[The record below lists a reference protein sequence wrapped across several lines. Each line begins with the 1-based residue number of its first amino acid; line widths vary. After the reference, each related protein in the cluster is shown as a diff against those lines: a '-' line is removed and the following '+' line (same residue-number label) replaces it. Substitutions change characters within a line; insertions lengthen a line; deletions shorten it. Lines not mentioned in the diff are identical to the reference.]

1 MTGPG
6 SPALVRLTHDGPV
19 AELALDRP
27 AALNAISTAL
37 ATELVT
43 TCAELERL
51 ARTTPLRAAVLT
63 STSQRAFCVGADL
76 KERARFTQ
84 DELLAQRPL
93 MRAAFEAV
101 RSIGVPTIAGV
112 SGHALGGGLEL
123 ALSCD
128 LIVVD
133 ETADLALPETGVGL
147 VPGGGG
153 TQLLVR
159 RTGPGV
165 AADLILTARH
175 VAGAEA
181 VRLGLADR
189 LVPRGEARTS
199 ALELARTI
207 AANSPTAVRA
217 ARRALRGGADLDLEA
232 ALELEDA
239 AWREAATSPD
249 RAEGIAA
256 FVEKRPPRWSSGPG
270 ESGERHPWG

>member
-1 MTGPG
+1 VTASG
-6 SPALVRLTHDGPV
+6 SEPLVRLTQHGPV

-37 ATELVT
+37 ATELVDA
-43 TCAELERL
+43 CAELGRL
-51 ARTTPLRAAVLT
+51 VHSAPLRAAVLT
-63 STSQRAFCVGADL
+63 STSERAFCVGADL
-76 KERARFTQ
+76 KERVRFT
-84 DELLAQRPL
+84 DADLLAQRPL

-101 RSIGVPTIAGV
+101 RSVAVPTIAAV
-112 SGHALGGGLEL
+112 NGHALGGGFEL

-133 ETADLALPETGVGL
+133 EAADLALPETSVGL

-159 RTGPGV
+159 RAGPGV
-165 AADLILTARH
+165 AADLILSARH
-175 VAGAEA
+175 VTGPEA

-189 LVPRGEARTS
+189 LVPRGEARTA
-199 ALELARTI
+199 ALELARSI

-217 ARRALRGGADLDLEA
+217 ARRALRLGADRDLEA

-256 FVEKRPPRWSSGPG
+256 FVEKRSPRWSSG
-270 ESGERHPWG
+270 SG

>member
-1 MTGPG
+1 MTA
-6 SPALVRLTHDGPV
+6 SSSEALVRLTQHGPV

-27 AALNAISTAL
+27 GALNAISTAL
-37 ATELVT
+37 ATDLVT
-43 TCAELERL
+43 ACAELGRL
-51 ARTTPLRAAVLT
+51 LRSAPLRAAVIT
-63 STSQRAFCVGADL
+63 STSERAFCVGADL
-76 KERARFTQ
+76 KERARFS
-84 DELLAQRPL
+84 DADLLAQRPL

-101 RSIGVPTIAGV
+101 RSLEVPTVAAV
-112 SGHALGGGLEL
+112 SGHALGGGFEL

-133 ETADLALPETGVGL
+133 ETADLALPETSVGL

-153 TQLLVR
+153 TQLLAR
-159 RTGPGV
+159 RAGWGV

-175 VAGAEA
+175 VTGPEA

-189 LVPRGEARTS
+189 LVPRGEARSS
-199 ALELARTI
+199 ALELARSM

-217 ARRALRGGADLDLEA
+217 ARRALRLGAGRDLDSG
-232 ALELEDA
+232 LELEDA

-256 FVEKRPPRWSSGPG
+256 FVEKRPPRWSSGLG
-270 ESGERHPWG
+270 